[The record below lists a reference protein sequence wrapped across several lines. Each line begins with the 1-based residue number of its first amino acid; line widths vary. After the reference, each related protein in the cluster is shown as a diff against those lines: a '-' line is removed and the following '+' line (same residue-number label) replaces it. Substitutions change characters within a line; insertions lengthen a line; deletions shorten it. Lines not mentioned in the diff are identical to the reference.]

1 MLLHAADGGEETGV
15 TSANNKNELN
25 SFSDLQSEYAHA
37 KTGSG
42 HNTRSTISPSVLR
55 STAHGSREVRSKK
68 STFFVELRGATEV
81 YADLIDAR
89 LEDLFQSGD
98 NAAKRDRLI
107 GSNSRYQVKIN
118 GIDLD
123 LSNLPFA
130 IKMIKLKY
138 LYEVILKH
146 AV

>member
-1 MLLHAADGGEETGV
+1 MLLHGADGGDETGV

-25 SFSDLQSEYAHA
+25 SFSDLQSEYGHG

-42 HNTRSTISPSVLR
+42 HNTRTTMSPSVLR
-55 STAHGSREVRSKK
+55 STVHGSREVRSKK